1 MPKAMHRSKGLQA
14 LHCGRAA
21 NFRIFDIV
29 KSGQSLVAF
38 CDLSVQHR
46 NHGKLRH
53 QYPSHAPCEVSFPIR
68 SCILVGKDAMV
79 TEGIQ
84 GAISGP
90 SKLPGKAGWFMD
102 VYGGLWDVYGMF
114 MGCLWWVN
122 GGFRWHAYWICQAG
136 FSELILMCAA
146 KVRRQVNAV
155 AWQVVAHTSARWEK
169 TILAH
174 WKLTL
179 GMEHWL
185 NIHRHI
191 D

>member
-1 MPKAMHRSKGLQA
+1 
-14 LHCGRAA
+14 
-21 NFRIFDIV
+21 
-29 KSGQSLVAF
+29 
-38 CDLSVQHR
+38 
-46 NHGKLRH
+46 
-53 QYPSHAPCEVSFPIR
+53 
-68 SCILVGKDAMV
+68 
-79 TEGIQ
+79 
-84 GAISGP
+84 
-90 SKLPGKAGWFMD
+90 
-102 VYGGLWDVYGMF
+102 MF

>member
-90 SKLPGKAGWFMD
+90 SKLPGKAG
-102 VYGGLWDVYGMF
+102 
-114 MGCLWWVN
+114 
-122 GGFRWHAYWICQAG
+122 
-136 FSELILMCAA
+136 
-146 KVRRQVNAV
+146 
-155 AWQVVAHTSARWEK
+155 
-169 TILAH
+169 
-174 WKLTL
+174 
-179 GMEHWL
+179 
-185 NIHRHI
+185 
-191 D
+191 

>member
-1 MPKAMHRSKGLQA
+1 MIAVSRDILSARQDFPSEMEATLQLGGSSVWA
-14 LHCGRAA
+14 VPWCWMFAASGNAKSDASIERTASTSLRQSCKFQDFWHCKKWSVFGGILWFERAT
-21 NFRIFDIV
+21 
-29 KSGQSLVAF
+29 
-38 CDLSVQHR
+38 

-114 MGCLWWVN
+114 MVG
-122 GGFRWHAYWICQAG
+122 
-136 FSELILMCAA
+136 
-146 KVRRQVNAV
+146 
-155 AWQVVAHTSARWEK
+155 
-169 TILAH
+169 
-174 WKLTL
+174 
-179 GMEHWL
+179 
-185 NIHRHI
+185 
-191 D
+191 